1 MCPSTHFSTVN
12 CLVFLVLLLYVNTA
26 GSKNSQMIRDSQ
38 IPGLSKENVEV
49 ESAMNEENKAMR
61 DVSMKRKRQL
71 RPAIPCDCR
80 DFCPAPNSSE
90 LEVSNGYL
98 SF

>member
-1 MCPSTHFSTVN
+1 MCPLIHFSTVN
-12 CLVFLVLLLYVNTA
+12 CLVFLVLLFYDNTT
-26 GSKNSQMIRDSQ
+26 GSRNLQMIRDSQ
-38 IPGLSKENVEV
+38 IPGLSKESVELDSV
-49 ESAMNEENKAMR
+49 LNEENKAMF
-61 DVSMKRKRQL
+61 DVSMKRKRQS